1 MAKEK
6 ESYKDRLEA
15 RAQRGDMTHQKEF
28 ALNVRQQKEEQEK
41 QDKKPKTRANNKQ
54 EGSNQ

>member
-28 ALNVRQQKEEQEK
+28 ALNVRQQKEEQDK
-41 QDKKPKTRANNKQ
+41 QDDKPKSRTTKKQ

>member
-6 ESYKDRLEA
+6 ESYKDALEA

-41 QDKKPKTRANNKQ
+41 AQENKAARSNKKQ
-54 EGSNQ
+54 EGSAK